1 MPRALAKVIQY
12 VTRERPRLGSL
23 VDRFTRMILLG
34 MLHSAHSAEVLH
46 AVYRRRRSLSAHRRM
61 APSGAVTDALRR

>member
-1 MPRALAKVIQY
+1 MPKTLPKVIQY

-34 MLHSAHSAEVLH
+34 KLHSAHSAKVLH
-46 AVYRRRRSLSAHRRM
+46 AFCSRLRSLSAHRRR
-61 APSGAVTDALRR
+61 APSGAGTDALRR